1 MFQCPCIYDAVPKKR
16 GPKTDVL
23 EALLKRVDGLEA
35 KLKEKNAGEH
45 PSHTGPRASKA
56 AGEDEGADVA
66 EPACK
71 KPALESR
78 GQSDES
84 EPRLLKSLEPCLRDY
99 RAASVETDAFLDTY
113 FSRFHGKPYYI
124 LDESSTRQR
133 IQSNQLPPF
142 LSYAIWAIASRHTPH
157 PRGQEAAARL
167 SDDYAERARR
177 CINVDEPS
185 TDCLQGLL
193 LLSVAFIASGKD
205 KKAYML
211 ITSAVGMSIALELH
225 REIDAQAQ
233 VSPVDR
239 EHRRRLFWTCYICD
253 RFSACGSNRSPL
265 INDHDISL
273 RLPSWCFTSSPL
285 AVNGEYFQPGSNL
298 NFSPSSGKK
307 AQGSTGILIDVTRIL
322 GKTNRY
328 LVAGGVKGDS
338 HFPWHS
344 LSSLSKIRQE
354 LDLWASVAGPVFS
367 DLHAL
372 FHRPEATIA
381 FLSKLLYHL
390 IHCLLYRPFLP
401 IDLADLAG
409 HGQHQSWQI
418 EATKMCFWHANAI
431 GELADAARQAGT
443 VEWPAIVGFCISTA
457 ATVHLHGAHY
467 TNPSTYGG
475 DVSVFRASSDLLFL
489 EIQLLSE
496 LHFSWAT
503 ARHQSQ
509 TLQGICNAHGELVQA
524 MAVSSSTRH
533 SPVFHLEDF
542 FDRYSSIGG
551 PGGRS
556 YRFDPAHLSMSDV
569 VLNLT
574 AARSGDA
581 SAAREAA
588 ALVPERQGHKRK
600 SSCPYQSL
608 PDARTSGQRGQPQ
621 QESLD
626 QGLDREDVTY
636 PAGGSSGQG
645 IMSLSGTGFGGGLGY
660 APTPRSDPNSN
671 SGSSSSSRNK
681 SNGRSNASEA
691 EAGYSS
697 MFGTTA
703 TNAFSSPGSWQAD
716 DGDQQYTAQTSISCM
731 PSSPGAKS
739 KSGSAGTGAREE
751 KDPFLSLLE
760 QVAEDEQRFS
770 GAGTDIDFFLGAGHS
785 LFTGARSPRS

>member
-1 MFQCPCIYDAVPKKR
+1 MDGFESAGKLFGWGDFEFMSTVLGKDCMRFGWGRSALPPVTPESNCDNDAGHDRKEHTGRRPLVRSSACRDEYILSAPAICCVQSSGGFAEAADAVPKKR

-84 EPRLLKSLEPCLRDY
+84 
-99 RAASVETDAFLDTY
+99 
-113 FSRFHGKPYYI
+113 
-124 LDESSTRQR
+124 TRH
-133 IQSNQLPPF
+133 IQ
-142 LSYAIWAIASRHTPH
+142 
-157 PRGQEAAARL
+157 E
-167 SDDYAERARR
+167 
-177 CINVDEPS
+177 
-185 TDCLQGLL
+185 
-193 LLSVAFIASGKD
+193 D
-205 KKAYML
+205 KKRQLASAM
-211 ITSAVGMSIALELH
+211 ITRNEQGDALMSMSLRQTACKGSSAVGMSIALELH